1 MGLTLISLQ
10 IDVLEHAGM
19 TNLVLLQTVLDEV
32 KNRNSATYTRIR
44 GVIQDADK
52 HACAFTNEHHRE
64 TYIERNQNE
73 SANDRNDRGLCKAGT
88 PPHPPSP
95 AGGAGYVFG
104 NV

>member
-1 MGLTLISLQ
+1 MWLTLISLQ

-64 TYIERNQNE
+64 TYIERNPNE
-73 SANDRNDRGLCKAGT
+73 SANDRNDRGLYKART
-88 PPHPPSP
+88 SPPSP
-95 AGGAGYVFG
+95 AGSAGFVCG